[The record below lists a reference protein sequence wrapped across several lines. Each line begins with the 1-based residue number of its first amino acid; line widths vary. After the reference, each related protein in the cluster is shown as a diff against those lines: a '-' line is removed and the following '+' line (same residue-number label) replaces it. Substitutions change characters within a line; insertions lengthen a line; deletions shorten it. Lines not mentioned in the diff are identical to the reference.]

1 MSELNTTPEMSNSQ
15 TSEIEYHDE
24 KILSDKKIL
33 VVGAGGIGCELLK
46 LLVINGFKKISII
59 DMDKIERSNLN
70 RQFLFDHSSIGK
82 YKCEIAAEK
91 VKEYRQ
97 DPTLEINPYIGNIKD
112 ENKFGT
118 KFYSNFDL
126 IMNALDNNDAR
137 YYINNV
143 CIKLNIPLINS
154 GSEGIYGMVN
164 WHIRGLT
171 PCFACQ
177 NLIKEDVIP
186 ICSIRLRPEKIEHS
200 VAWAKVLFEQIF
212 IENKKKEEK
221 EEKNNDKD
229 KKEREKEILYD
240 ENMPKKTE
248 NLYEIVN
255 YAQYMF
261 YNSIKDYHNLV
272 KISDKDNSDINKEKS
287 ENNVANKLDTDTDKV
302 KPLDVV
308 QSLNIEQKDNKNNIT
323 DEILRKYS
331 DNYSKFKLDINSI
344 NSIPDKNNASEINKL
359 LEIFIFSY
367 YLLSKRSSIYEFD
380 KEDDDIINFIYAS
393 SNLRCYNFNLRLESK
408 FKIKEIAGKIIA
420 AIAYTNNI
428 VSSLQVIEAKKYF
441 LIKKNPEK
449 YLKMLTFGYGY
460 NIVSGS
466 AIKLAKNK
474 NCPVCSDEALKE
486 IDDMKCY
493 ETEIDFEKE
502 KLNNLLEGIKKKI
515 LKQNEDKN
523 TNINVEM
530 NKNLIYTEGIGLEE
544 DEMEEFDENK
554 NKKINEFIAQENGEK
569 NNNENKDGKLV
580 EIIVSTWNDKF
591 EEESKKSYSI
601 TIKNCLK
608 NIESIGNNINFKELM
623 LNRKRKRD
631 KNEVEK
637 EA

>member
-1 MSELNTTPEMSNSQ
+1 M
-15 TSEIEYHDE
+15 
-24 KILSDKKIL
+24 
-33 VVGAGGIGCELLK
+33 
-46 LLVINGFKKISII
+46 
-59 DMDKIERSNLN
+59 
-70 RQFLFDHSSIGK
+70 
-82 YKCEIAAEK
+82 
-91 VKEYRQ
+91 
-97 DPTLEINPYIGNIKD
+97 
-112 ENKFGT
+112 
-118 KFYSNFDL
+118 
-126 IMNALDNNDAR
+126 
-137 YYINNV
+137 
-143 CIKLNIPLINS
+143 
-154 GSEGIYGMVN
+154 
-164 WHIRGLT
+164 
-171 PCFACQ
+171 
-177 NLIKEDVIP
+177 
-186 ICSIRLRPEKIEHS
+186 
-200 VAWAKVLFEQIF
+200 
-212 IENKKKEEK
+212 
-221 EEKNNDKD
+221 
-229 KKEREKEILYD
+229 
-240 ENMPKKTE
+240 
-248 NLYEIVN
+248 
-255 YAQYMF
+255 
-261 YNSIKDYHNLV
+261 
-272 KISDKDNSDINKEKS
+272 
-287 ENNVANKLDTDTDKV
+287 
-302 KPLDVV
+302 
-308 QSLNIEQKDNKNNIT
+308 
-323 DEILRKYS
+323 
-331 DNYSKFKLDINSI
+331 
-344 NSIPDKNNASEINKL
+344 
-359 LEIFIFSY
+359 LEIFIISY

-466 AIKLAKNK
+466 AIKLTRNK

-502 KLNNLLEGIKKKI
+502 KLNNLLEGIKENI

-554 NKKINEFIAQENGEK
+554 NKKINEFITQEKDEK
-569 NNNENKDGKLV
+569 NNNGDKDGKLV

-608 NIESIGNNINFKELM
+608 NIESIGNNINFKELL